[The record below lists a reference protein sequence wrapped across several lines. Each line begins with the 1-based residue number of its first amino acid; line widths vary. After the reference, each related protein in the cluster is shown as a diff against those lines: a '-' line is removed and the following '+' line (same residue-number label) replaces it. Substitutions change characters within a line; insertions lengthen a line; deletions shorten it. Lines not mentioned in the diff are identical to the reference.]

1 MCLRSS
7 KSSPILFTVSEIRLE
22 QTPTDNLRTIYVMQ
36 FGQFI
41 NHDLDHVPNH
51 QEDDCCK
58 GLQTFPDSF
67 DEQSCFPIKIP
78 ENDAYFNSIGR
89 TCMDFHRAIQS
100 PNLKCELG
108 KREQVCMFLYNF

>member
-1 MCLRSS
+1 M
-7 KSSPILFTVSEIRLE
+7 E
-22 QTPTDNLRTIYVMQ
+22 QTPTDNLRTTYVMQ

-58 GLQTFPDSF
+58 GLQTYPDSF
-67 DEQSCFPIKIP
+67 NEQSCFPIKIP
-78 ENDAYFNSIGR
+78 DDDVYFNSIGR
-89 TCMDFHRAIQS
+89 TCMDFHRAMQS

-108 KREQVCMFLYNF
+108 KREQVHIFLNKSKLIGNL